1 MKNYKSFK
9 RDAKENEGQTAS
21 REIVRTTLELDK
33 LLGNN

>member
-9 RDAKENEGQTAS
+9 RDAKDNDGQTAR
-21 REIVRTTLELDK
+21 REIVRTTLELDR